1 MYKLLQRYKLLQQ
14 EKTEREKMNSKDR
27 NLVRG
32 SEIID
37 AVMGTILGK
46 TKSTRRLLNIDYNEQ
61 GKDAHVM
68 VAFWQNGM
76 SDSDMVEEL
85 LKTYADQGKKISL
98 LAEVSP
104 NGDILEI
111 LYIDV
116 DMVIK

>member
-1 MYKLLQRYKLLQQ
+1 
-14 EKTEREKMNSKDR
+14 MNSKDR

-37 AVMGTILGK
+37 AIMGTILGK
-46 TKSTRRLLNIDYNEQ
+46 MESTRRLLNIDYNEQ
-61 GKDAHVM
+61 GKDEHVM

-85 LKTYADQGKKISL
+85 LKAYTNQGKKISGIV
-98 LAEVSP
+98 EVSP

-116 DMVIK
+116 DMVRK